1 VRIEGYIGEP
11 GNTAETVASVLSIAG
26 GAPVELVINSPGGDA
41 FEGAAIFAEL
51 RNYPGRVTA
60 AVRGIAASAAS
71 LVAMGAD
78 DIVMDA
84 AAVMMIHD
92 PSALTI
98 GPARAHRQSA
108 EMLDK
113 LGGVYAAAYA
123 GRSGNR
129 LADVV
134 AWMEAETWLTAE
146 EAVALGF
153 ADRVSEPP
161 TKPQAVAVFDYSKF
175 SRAPAELVAL
185 ARAKGWADLPSE
197 FERRA

>member
-1 VRIEGYIGEP
+1 MRLDGFIGEP
-11 GNTAETVASVLSIAG
+11 PNTAQAVADALAAAG
-26 GAPVELVINSPGGDA
+26 GAPVSVVINSPGGDA
-41 FEGAAIFAEL
+41 FEGAAMLAEL
-51 RNYPGRVTA
+51 RDHPGRVT
-60 AVRGIAASAAS
+60 VTIRGIAASAAS
-71 LVAMGAD
+71 LIAMGAAE
-78 DIVMDA
+78 IVMDP

-92 PSALTI
+92 PSAFTI

-123 GRSGNR
+123 ARTGNR

-153 ADRVSEPP
+153 ADRVAEPVEP
-161 TKPQAVAVFDYSKF
+161 RAVAAFDYTRF
-175 SRAPAELVAL
+175 SRAPTELVAL
-185 ARAKGWADLPSE
+185 ARAKGWAALPSDQP
-197 FERRA
+197 RGAR